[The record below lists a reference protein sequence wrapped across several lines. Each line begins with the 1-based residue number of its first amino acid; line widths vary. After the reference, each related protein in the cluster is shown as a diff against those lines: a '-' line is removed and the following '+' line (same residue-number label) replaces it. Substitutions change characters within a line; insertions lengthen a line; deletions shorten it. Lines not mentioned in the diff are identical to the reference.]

1 MDCGPASLSLD
12 WVRLN
17 PRGDTV
23 ANDPFEDEGL
33 SGLPEPRRAL
43 VMRLA
48 KGAAFVAPA
57 VASWD
62 LVSST
67 SAAATATSNTSNSVV
82 CVTSNSALS
91 TAPAPGCV

>member
-1 MDCGPASLSLD
+1 MDCGRASLSLD

-33 SGLPEPRRAL
+33 SGLAEPRRAL
-43 VMRLA
+43 GMRLA

-62 LVSST
+62 LVSPT
-67 SAAATATSNTSNSVV
+67 LAAGMTSNTSNSVV

-91 TAPAPGCV
+91 TPTSTGCV